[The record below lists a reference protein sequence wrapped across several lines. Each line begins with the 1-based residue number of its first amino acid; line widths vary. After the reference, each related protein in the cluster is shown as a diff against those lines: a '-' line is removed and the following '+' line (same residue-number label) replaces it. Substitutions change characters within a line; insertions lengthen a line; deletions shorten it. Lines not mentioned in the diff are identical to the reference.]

1 MVSEVIHLARRGKPY
16 QIMFVELQNVI
27 RQGGP
32 ILWALLVLGVGL
44 YTMLAAT
51 WLGLLKV
58 KKQVASESFASEEGE
73 GQRSVI
79 CRFAVFELDR
89 LAWVERRL
97 PFIGV
102 LAGAAPLAGLL
113 GTVSG
118 MLVTFSGLATAS
130 TAQPIDRISVGISE
144 ALITTQAGL
153 LIAIPAAFLLA
164 LLRSQTQSTH
174 ATLQQHL
181 HHSLAAIHCAPA
193 QQSPPIS

>member
-1 MVSEVIHLARRGKPY
+1 
-16 QIMFVELQNVI
+16 MFEELQNVI
-27 RQGGP
+27 HQGGP
-32 ILWALLVLGVGL
+32 ILWGLIVLGVGL

-51 WLGLLKV
+51 WLGLRQV
-58 KKQVASESFASEEGE
+58 KKQVASELFVREEGE
-73 GQRSVI
+73 GKRRVI
-79 CRFAVFELDR
+79 GRFAAFELDQ

-130 TAQPIDRISVGISE
+130 QAHPIDRISVGISE

-181 HHSLAAIHCAPA
+181 HHSLAH
-193 QQSPPIS
+193 ISKT

>member
-1 MVSEVIHLARRGKPY
+1 
-16 QIMFVELQNVI
+16 MFTELQNVLH
-27 RQGGP
+27 QGGA
-32 ILWALLVLGVGL
+32 ILWALLALGVAL

-51 WLGLLKV
+51 WLGLRKV
-58 KKQVASESFASEEGE
+58 KIEVAHECFTRGVGE
-73 GQRSVI
+73 GKRSLT
-79 CRFAVFELDR
+79 RKFAIFELDR
-89 LAWVERRL
+89 LAWVERRI

-118 MLVTFSGLATAS
+118 MLVTFAGLATS
-130 TAQPIDRISVGISE
+130 SQAQPIDRISVGISE

-174 ATLQQHL
+174 ANLQQHL
-181 HHSLAAIHCAPA
+181 HQSLATIPCAPA
-193 QQSPPIS
+193 QVISPNNR

>member
-1 MVSEVIHLARRGKPY
+1 
-16 QIMFVELQNVI
+16 MFTELQNVLQ
-27 RQGGP
+27 QGGP
-32 ILWALLVLGVGL
+32 ILWAILTLGVGL

-51 WLGLLKV
+51 WFGLRSV
-58 KKQVASESFASEEGE
+58 KQEVGQEFFTCEVGE
-73 GQRSVI
+73 GKRSLT
-79 CRFAVFELDR
+79 RKFAIFELDR

-118 MLVTFSGLATAS
+118 MLVTFAGLATS
-130 TAQPIDRISVGISE
+130 SQAQPIDRISVGISE

-153 LIAIPAAFLLA
+153 LIAIPATFLLA

-181 HHSLAAIHCAPA
+181 HKSLVSVTCAPA
-193 QQSPPIS
+193 QTSSPE

>member
-1 MVSEVIHLARRGKPY
+1 MYS
-16 QIMFVELQNVI
+16 ELQSVL

-32 ILWALLVLGVGL
+32 ILWCLLILGVGL

-51 WLGLLKV
+51 WFGLLKV
-58 KKQVASESFASEEGE
+58 KKELAHKKLAEGKKQ
-73 GQRSVI
+73 GKRDI
-79 CRFAVFELDR
+79 IGRFTAFELDR

-118 MLVTFSGLATAS
+118 MLVTFAGLATSS
-130 TAQPIDRISVGISE
+130 TAQPIDKISVGISE

-164 LLRSQTQSTH
+164 LLRKQTQATH
-174 ATLQQHL
+174 ATLQQNL
-181 HHSLAAIHCAPA
+181 HRSLITAH
-193 QQSPPIS
+193 

>member
-1 MVSEVIHLARRGKPY
+1 MFSELHSVL
-16 QIMFVELQNVI
+16 

-32 ILWALLVLGVGL
+32 ILWCLLLLGVGL

-51 WLGLLKV
+51 WFGLRKV
-58 KKQVASESFASEEGE
+58 KKEMGDTYLQNEQRHS
-73 GQRSVI
+73 GQGRRQI
-79 CRFAVFELDR
+79 IGDFTTFELDR

-118 MLVTFSGLATAS
+118 MLVTFSGLATSS
-130 TAQPIDRISVGISE
+130 TAKPIDKISVGISE

-164 LLRSQTQSTH
+164 LLRKQTQVTH
-174 ATLQQHL
+174 AALQQHM
-181 HHSLAAIHCAPA
+181 HSALIAEPKRG
-193 QQSPPIS
+193 

>member
-1 MVSEVIHLARRGKPY
+1 
-16 QIMFVELQNVI
+16 MFTELQNVLH
-27 RQGGP
+27 QGGP
-32 ILWALLVLGVGL
+32 ILWALLGLGVGL

-51 WLGLLKV
+51 WLGLCKV
-58 KKQVASESFASEEGE
+58 KKEMTPELLTCSGGEEKRSLVRKFA
-73 GQRSVI
+73 I
-79 CRFAVFELDR
+79 FELDR

-130 TAQPIDRISVGISE
+130 KAQPIDRISVGISE

-181 HHSLAAIHCAPA
+181 HQSLASAPNT
-193 QQSPPIS
+193 

>member
-1 MVSEVIHLARRGKPY
+1 
-16 QIMFVELQNVI
+16 MFTELQNVLH
-27 RQGGP
+27 QGGAV
-32 ILWALLVLGVGL
+32 LWAILALGVGL
-44 YTMLAAT
+44 YSMLAAT
-51 WLGLLKV
+51 WIGLRKV
-58 KKQVASESFASEEGE
+58 KKDVFSGMFSAEKGE
-73 GQRSVI
+73 GQRSLT
-79 CRFAVFELDR
+79 RHFAIFELDR

-118 MLVTFSGLATAS
+118 MLVTFSGLATS
-130 TAQPIDRISVGISE
+130 SQAQPIDRISVGISE

-174 ATLQQHL
+174 AKLQQHL
-181 HHSLAAIHCAPA
+181 HRALALRTESQP
-193 QQSPPIS
+193 S

>member
-1 MVSEVIHLARRGKPY
+1 MIFEFQQVL
-16 QIMFVELQNVI
+16 

-32 ILWALLVLGVGL
+32 VLIGLIVLGIGL
-44 YTMLAAT
+44 YAMLAST

-58 KKQVASESFASEEGE
+58 KGQVRQTQFCVREGGRNVNRQFA
-73 GQRSVI
+73 I
-79 CRFAVFELDR
+79 FELDR

-118 MLVTFSGLATAS
+118 MLVTFSGLAS
-130 TAQPIDRISVGISE
+130 TTVAKPIDKISVGISE

-164 LLRSQTQSTH
+164 LLRKQTESTH
-174 ATLQQHL
+174 ASLQQKL
-181 HHSLAAIHCAPA
+181 HQSL
-193 QQSPPIS
+193 ISVH

>member
-1 MVSEVIHLARRGKPY
+1 MLT
-16 QIMFVELQNVI
+16 ELQNVLN
-27 RQGGP
+27 QGGAV
-32 ILWALLVLGVGL
+32 LWGLLLLGVGL
-44 YTMLAAT
+44 YSMLAAT
-51 WLGLLKV
+51 WFGLWQV
-58 KKQVASESFASEEGE
+58 KKEVRVELFTRQEGE
-73 GQRSVI
+73 GNRSLV
-79 CRFAVFELDR
+79 RKFAIFELDR

-130 TAQPIDRISVGISE
+130 EAQPIDRISVGISE

-174 ATLQQHL
+174 AQLQQHL
-181 HHSLAAIHCAPA
+181 HQSLAASPNHSGCSVPPPQPA
-193 QQSPPIS
+193 LSE

>member
-1 MVSEVIHLARRGKPY
+1 MLT
-16 QIMFVELQNVI
+16 ELQNVLH
-27 RQGGP
+27 QGGP
-32 ILWALLVLGVGL
+32 ILWGLLVLGVGL
-44 YTMLAAT
+44 YSILAAT
-51 WLGLLKV
+51 WLGLLRV
-58 KKQVASESFASEEGE
+58 KKDVLNEFFLKAEGE
-73 GQRSVI
+73 DRRSI
-79 CRFAVFELDR
+79 LRKFAIFELDR

-118 MLVTFSGLATAS
+118 MLVTFAGLATS
-130 TAQPIDRISVGISE
+130 SKVQPIDRISVGISE

-164 LLRSQTQSTH
+164 LLRGQTRSTH

-181 HHSLAAIHCAPA
+181 HQSLASAPQHA
-193 QQSPPIS
+193 SVAPQPIPE

>member
-1 MVSEVIHLARRGKPY
+1 
-16 QIMFVELQNVI
+16 MFNELQHVLN
-27 RQGGP
+27 QGGP
-32 ILWALLVLGVGL
+32 VLWAILLLGVGL

-51 WLGLLKV
+51 WFGLVKV
-58 KKQVASESFASEEGE
+58 KKEVSAELFARKEGE
-73 GQRSVI
+73 GRRSLV
-79 CRFAVFELDR
+79 RKFAIFELDR

-118 MLVTFSGLATAS
+118 MLVTFSGLATSNNAR
-130 TAQPIDRISVGISE
+130 PIDRISIGISE

-164 LLRSQTQSTH
+164 ILRSQTQSTH
-174 ATLQQHL
+174 STLQQHL
-181 HHSLAAIHCAPA
+181 HHALVHLPGESLSHSTTAAPK
-193 QQSPPIS
+193 

>member
-1 MVSEVIHLARRGKPY
+1 
-16 QIMFVELQNVI
+16 MFTELQNVMH
-27 RQGGP
+27 QGGA
-32 ILWALLVLGVGL
+32 ILWALLALGVGL
-44 YTMLAAT
+44 YTMLAST
-51 WLGLLKV
+51 WLGLSKV
-58 KKQVASESFASEEGE
+58 KKDVCGEIFANEAGE
-73 GQRSVI
+73 GPRTMT
-79 CRFAVFELDR
+79 RKFAIFELDR

-118 MLVTFSGLATAS
+118 MLVTFAGLATS
-130 TAQPIDRISVGISE
+130 SKAQPIDRISVGISE

-181 HHSLAAIHCAPA
+181 HHSLANHTEKLT
-193 QQSPPIS
+193 S

>member
-1 MVSEVIHLARRGKPY
+1 ML
-16 QIMFVELQNVI
+16 FELQQVL

-32 ILWALLVLGVGL
+32 VLIGLIVLGIGL

-51 WLGLLKV
+51 WFGLVKV
-58 KKQVASESFASEEGE
+58 KREVSRVDLRASHSGNKRETVRA
-73 GQRSVI
+73 
-79 CRFAVFELDR
+79 FAVFELDR

-97 PFIGV
+97 PFAGI

-118 MLVTFSGLATAS
+118 MLVTFSGLSSSTA
-130 TAQPIDRISVGISE
+130 AQPIDKISVGISE

-164 LLRSQTQSTH
+164 LLRKQTEATH
-174 ATLQQHL
+174 ASLRQKL
-181 HHSLAAIHCAPA
+181 HASL
-193 QQSPPIS
+193 ISAH